1 VENGTVKMRGNK
13 ITILSIQNVYKYN
26 LLHQITAVGI
36 DDQNRALFPVFKTRT
51 RSGFSARG
59 NTVFKVGFFT
69 FGPPLKN
76 YKENI
81 GPEGKA

>member
-36 DDQNRALFPVFKTRT
+36 DDQIARFFQ
-51 RSGFSARG
+51 FSKHEHEVDFQHVE
-59 NTVFKVGFFT
+59 TQFSK
-69 FGPPLKN
+69 
-76 YKENI
+76 
-81 GPEGKA
+81 